1 MNIWR
6 PSITPSA
13 WGILQL
19 QSCLKFSIAFAV
31 SNCEIGNFI
40 NLEDNLNIS
49 VQNSLVIVTTVDFPT
64 DGKATATRFS
74 MRIAFL
80 NWVSCF
86 HKRGRT
92 RSTSFSKFNLFTR
105 KSNFHWSWKL
115 LQWRF
120 SHIMSNHFPSLS
132 SCQTERVFGRISKQL
147 SYWNKNVI
155 FFFWLKKAFFF
166 FFFFLMSC
174 SNLLNFNFLRFRLFF
189 RNTLK
194 IINKNIFLFRSMFL
208 GNIIIYMF
216 WKCL

>member
-49 VQNSLVIVTTVDFPT
+49 VQNSRVIVTTVDFPT

-86 HKRGRT
+86 HKRGRQDQPASQSSICSLENQI
-92 RSTSFSKFNLFTR
+92 STEAENYYNDDSPT
-105 KSNFHWSWKL
+105 
-115 LQWRF
+115 
-120 SHIMSNHFPSLS
+120 
-132 SCQTERVFGRISKQL
+132 
-147 SYWNKNVI
+147 
-155 FFFWLKKAFFF
+155 
-166 FFFFLMSC
+166 
-174 SNLLNFNFLRFRLFF
+174 
-189 RNTLK
+189 
-194 IINKNIFLFRSMFL
+194 
-208 GNIIIYMF
+208 
-216 WKCL
+216 